1 MFINAKLQSHTGNT
15 PCKIVYGYNLQ
26 LLIDITVLSVKTLV
40 VDDFFVIIISTM
52 EKKSTRSLLKKQNP
66 TRSKLLK

>member
-1 MFINAKLQSHTGNT
+1 MFINATLQSHTGNT

-26 LLIDITVLSVKTLV
+26 LPIDITVLSVKTLV
-40 VDDFFVIIISTM
+40 VDDFFVIIM

-66 TRSKLLK
+66 ISKLF